1 MSFSLKTLVRSA
13 SCYSTSKLTCVIVCL
28 FRKRDERLRK
38 VVEARVKDEE
48 EKLKM
53 RREKNNKVGEGLGRR
68 HGNLKVKF

>member
-1 MSFSLKTLVRSA
+1 MYVKC
-13 SCYSTSKLTCVIVCL
+13 CYLLGLPVFRFTSKFQYYYVIT

-38 VVEARVKDEE
+38 VVEARVKEEE